1 MKPTDQQKAII
12 EFNNNCVVI
21 ASPGSG
27 KTFVLAQKIK
37 RNLSVLKDHQG
48 VIAISYTRKA
58 SNELKNRSLSKG
70 EHPKSSFFGTIDK
83 FYLSEIIIPFAKHLW
98 GLPSKEFQIIK
109 IDDLVGDEKASFK
122 WFHRNI
128 TLEEL
133 TNRNIEQFKQYYKDG
148 IIFIETIGVIANYVF
163 TNSLACRNYL
173 KSRYKYLYIDEYQDS
188 GYEQHQIFLKLKSL
202 GIISVAV
209 GDLNQSIYAFSGKSS
224 EFLKSLKDDSEFK
237 NFALNKNHRCHPSI
251 INYSNYLIDQNIQL
265 LNAEEK
271 RVFFY
276 RVNGNEK
283 SIANWIDKTIS
294 TIKKHFN
301 IENNNQIAILV
312 RGNRTGEI
320 INDNLNIKHKY
331 FVSNALDT
339 SLNVWSGIFSNLLYY
354 FLDSKHKFIE
364 VIEEFTSYDNLNR
377 NQKSKL
383 LELKKKIDKT
393 DFETINKDL
402 ITKTFIAIAKIIAP
416 VTENKE
422 SISLLNQVLTNP
434 IELQSYKPALADEIV
449 IMTLHKSKGLEF
461 DVVLHLDLYEWV
473 FPNKRPGPNN
483 DFDNLVY
490 GDWEQDLNLHYVGI
504 TRAKEACFLLTST
517 KRTNSNNEERNGRDS
532 EFLQIKNI
540 DKLRINLN
548 KK

>member
-12 EFNNNCVVI
+12 EYDNNCVVI

-37 RNLSVLKDHQG
+37 KNLSILKYHQG

-70 EHPKSSFFGTIDK
+70 EDPKSSFFGTIDK

-98 GLPSKEFQIIK
+98 GIPKNEFKIIK
-109 IDDLVGDEKASFK
+109 IEDLKDEEKASFN
-122 WFHRNI
+122 WFHRN
-128 TLEEL
+128 TRLEEL
-133 TNRNIEQFKQYYKDG
+133 TDENIEQFKQYYRDG

-163 TNSLACRNYL
+163 SNSLACRKYL

-202 GIISVAV
+202 SIISIAV

-224 EFLKSLKDDSEFK
+224 EFLKSLKDDNDFK
-237 NFALNKNHRCHPSI
+237 NFVLTKNHRCHPSI

-265 LNAEEK
+265 IETNEQK
-271 RVFFY
+271 VFFY
-276 RVNGNEK
+276 RVIGNEVK
-283 SIANWIDKTIS
+283 IANWIDKAIPV
-294 TIKKHFN
+294 IKKHFN
-301 IENNNQIAILV
+301 IDNNNQIAILV

-320 INDNLNIKHKY
+320 INNNLQTRHKY

-377 NQKSKL
+377 NQKRKL
-383 LELKKKIDKT
+383 LE
-393 DFETINKDL
+393 
-402 ITKTFIAIAKIIAP
+402 
-416 VTENKE
+416 
-422 SISLLNQVLTNP
+422 
-434 IELQSYKPALADEIV
+434 
-449 IMTLHKSKGLEF
+449 
-461 DVVLHLDLYEWV
+461 
-473 FPNKRPGPNN
+473 
-483 DFDNLVY
+483 
-490 GDWEQDLNLHYVGI
+490 
-504 TRAKEACFLLTST
+504 
-517 KRTNSNNEERNGRDS
+517 
-532 EFLQIKNI
+532 
-540 DKLRINLN
+540 
-548 KK
+548 